1 MQAYLDFEKPIAD
14 LESKIEEL
22 RHLSSEG
29 EVNIA
34 DEVGKLQDKSSKAAD
49 ADLCQA
55 FTMAKSTGGTTSKPP
70 SRQGIYRCAD
80 L

>member
-14 LESKIEEL
+14 LEIKIEEL

-34 DEVGKLQDKSSKAAD
+34 DEVGRLQEKVHRLLTKTYGKLTPWQKAR
-49 ADLCQA
+49 
-55 FTMAKSTGGTTSKPP
+55 S
-70 SRQGIYRCAD
+70 
-80 L
+80 